1 MASDDTDLKKLQAL
15 CEQATKLRDA
25 AQALCQ
31 ELTERIEASRAA
43 RKRTALVGDAPSK
56 RDRRRPKG

>member
-1 MASDDTDLKKLQAL
+1 VASDDTDLKKLQAL

-31 ELTERIEASRAA
+31 ELTERIEASRT
-43 RKRTALVGDAPSK
+43 RKRTALVGEAPTK
-56 RDRRRPKG
+56 RERRRPKR